1 MAGIYIHIPFCRQA
15 CHYCNFHFSTS
26 LKGKSDI
33 VKAITK
39 EIDHRHNYLNTAKLD
54 TIYFGGGTP
63 SILSGVEL
71 EYILSALK
79 KYYKYDLTAEITL
92 EANPEDLTIEYLKQL
107 KAIGINR
114 LSIGVQ
120 SFFDEDL
127 SFMNRSHD
135 AKQAKVSIENALQL
149 FQDISIDL
157 IFSGQYSSVSNW
169 NANLETALAFNAP
182 HISSYS
188 LTIEEGT
195 VFGNWMEKNK
205 IQPIED
211 DKQKDQFLQTIETLT
226 QAGYE
231 HYEIS
236 NYAKPKKYAKHNT
249 NYWKNKPYLGL
260 GPSAHSYNGE
270 SRQWNVSN
278 NHNYL
283 KSVLENKD
291 YSTTEYLSEKDN
303 YNEYILTSLR
313 TMWGCDIKKISLYA
327 NQYQSHFETVKE
339 KIIAKNLVVQNDNI
353 LSLTTEGKLFADQVA
368 EELFFLN

>member
-39 EIDHRHNYLNTAKLD
+39 EIDHRHNYLNTTKLD

-71 EYILSALK
+71 EYILSAIK

-226 QAGYE
+226 KAGYE

>member
-291 YSTTEYLSEKDN
+291 YSTTEYLSEKDK